1 MQPRLSYADFTEA
14 APGAHTGVTALAR
27 AAGQSAV
34 EKSLADLSP
43 RGASNKDC
51 ASLLDHFS
59 ESAAMFRS
67 VAIAAFSSRNR
78 LGFALR
84 FALPPLR
91 APGE

>member
-14 APGAHTGVTALAR
+14 APGAQAGPIAFAR
-27 AAGQSAV
+27 AADESAV
-34 EKSLADLSP
+34 EKSLDDLSP

-51 ASLLDHFS
+51 AALLDHFS
-59 ESAAMFRS
+59 EWSELFQS
-67 VAIAAFSSRNR
+67 VAIAAVNGRNR
-78 LGFALR
+78 LGVALR